1 MANIGQFTVTTTWTK
16 ISDISS
22 SSYAVGATYLIQ
34 NKGFPTLLL
43 CESPTQPAGTDVG
56 FSAKTD
62 DKVLYTCKSGEYLWL
77 RALANTTQINIA
89 EGE

>member
-1 MANIGQFTVTTTWTK
+1 MANIGQFNVTATWTK

-43 CESPTQPAGTDVG
+43 CESPTQPSGTSVG
-56 FSAKTD
+56 FAAKQD

>member
-1 MANIGQFTVTTTWTK
+1 MANIGQFNVTSTWTK
-16 ISDISS
+16 ISDITS

-34 NKGFPTLLL
+34 NVGFPTLML
-43 CESPTQPAGTDVG
+43 CESPTQPSTNDVG
-56 FSAKTD
+56 FRANTD